1 MAINRRT
8 LITGLGAGTAVLA
21 LGGLGIAVLP
31 GSARAE
37 LPKMTVWKDPNCGC
51 CGAWVDHVRGAGFT
65 VEVRETAEMASIK
78 ELHQVPAELQS
89 CHTALVDGYVLE
101 GHVPAEDVL
110 RLIRER
116 PSAKGLTVPGMPQG
130 SPGMETGHKD
140 AYDVVLFGA
149 EGGDKVF
156 ASH

>member
-1 MAINRRT
+1 MTASRRAV
-8 LITGLGAGTAVLA
+8 LTGLGAGTAILT
-21 LGGLGIAVLP
+21 LSGLGIALAP
-31 GSARAE
+31 SEARAE
-37 LPKMTVWKDPNCGC
+37 LPKMSVWKDPSCGC
-51 CGAWVDHVRGAGFT
+51 CGAWVDHVRAAGFQ
-65 VEVRETAEMASIK
+65 VDVRESTDMAAIK
-78 ELHQVPAELQS
+78 QVHQVPPQLQS

-110 RLIRER
+110 RLIKER
-116 PSAKGLTVPGMPQG
+116 PAAKGLTVPGMPQG

-140 AYDVVLFGA
+140 AYDVILFGG